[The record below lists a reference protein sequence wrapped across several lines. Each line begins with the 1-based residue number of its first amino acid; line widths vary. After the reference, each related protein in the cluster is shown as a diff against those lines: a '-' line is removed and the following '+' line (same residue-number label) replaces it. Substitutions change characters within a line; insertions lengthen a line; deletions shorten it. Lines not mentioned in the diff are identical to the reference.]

1 LVTYV
6 TKGDGRSLAIWIAWR
21 YREDR
26 QQQHRASQ
34 RVVPGVPRMTL
45 VNIVVIL
52 VVVGLVMWL
61 INTYIPMAGAIKSLL
76 NIVVFV
82 VVLVWVLQVFGVMG
96 PIPGVHFP
104 ALH

>member
-1 LVTYV
+1 
-6 TKGDGRSLAIWIAWR
+6 
-21 YREDR
+21 
-26 QQQHRASQ
+26 
-34 RVVPGVPRMTL
+34 MTL

-82 VVLVWVLQVFGVMG
+82 VVLIWILQTFGIIGRDTRGQDSGFEVIRSTDIQAIILPVTERRSPRG
-96 PIPGVHFP
+96 DG
-104 ALH
+104 

>member
-1 LVTYV
+1 V
-6 TKGDGRSLAIWIAWR
+6 
-21 YREDR
+21 
-26 QQQHRASQ
+26 
-34 RVVPGVPRMTL
+34 TL

-82 VVLVWVLQVFGVMG
+82 VLLIWLLQTFGLIG
-96 PIPGVHFP
+96 AIPGLKMP
-104 ALH
+104 ALK

>member
-1 LVTYV
+1 
-6 TKGDGRSLAIWIAWR
+6 
-21 YREDR
+21 
-26 QQQHRASQ
+26 
-34 RVVPGVPRMTL
+34 MTL

-82 VVLVWVLQVFGVMG
+82 VVLIWVLQTFGLIG
-96 PIPGVHFP
+96 LIPGFRMP
-104 ALH
+104 ALK